1 MAIWKSLKFLSIIK
15 ANKLHKLSKGEFK
28 FVEPSKLNK
37 ELSALH
43 NEFNKHIKSKDEPTS
58 LNELYDLFSKQPYGI
73 KKGLIPIL
81 LASSSYTAPN
91 GLPARFQ
98 TFRILV
104 CLQLRLLE
112 GQLQPLKLIW
122 YIDTG
127 TEVSSNLAIS

>member
-1 MAIWKSLKFLSIIK
+1 MENFEKSLVLKLV
-15 ANKLHKLSKGEFK
+15 ANKL
-28 FVEPSKLNK
+28 
-37 ELSALH
+37 
-43 NEFNKHIKSKDEPTS
+43 
-58 LNELYDLFSKQPYGI
+58 
-73 KKGLIPIL
+73 PIL

-91 GLPARFQ
+91 GLPARFL